1 MDSFGKRG
9 VRLVY
14 DDEHARMML
23 AGAWFGT
30 GFLPV
35 LPRRL
40 INQRVIALEFYV

>member
-1 MDSFGKRG
+1 M
-9 VRLVY
+9 L
-14 DDEHARMML
+14 L

-40 INQRVIALEFYV
+40 INQRFTALERYV